1 MTADSISFGF
11 PYVTMPEAAPSSD
24 HVAVFLK
31 ADVKVIEKGSKWTD
45 IENAQ
50 PGPIL

>member
-1 MTADSISFGF
+1 
-11 PYVTMPEAAPSSD
+11 MPEAAPSSD

-31 ADVKVIEKGSKWTD
+31 ADVEVIEKGSERANVK
-45 IENAQ
+45 NAQ